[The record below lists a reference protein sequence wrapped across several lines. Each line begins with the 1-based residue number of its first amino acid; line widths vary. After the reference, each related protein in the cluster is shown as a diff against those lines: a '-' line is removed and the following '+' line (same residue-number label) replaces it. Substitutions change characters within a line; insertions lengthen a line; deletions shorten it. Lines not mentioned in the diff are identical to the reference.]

1 MIRSFTSWVVF
12 TALLCIPV
20 YSQVQPPADLA
31 QAMRER
37 DQAIDKADAATW
49 DRLTG
54 DDFTVV
60 METGRLMTKAE
71 RLAEIRKAKPTGLQP
86 CQRERMQ
93 VYDDTAVERCRHGNI
108 RVMTVWVKSQS
119 GWRAAAVQVTTVPGS

>member
-1 MIRSFTSWVVF
+1 MIRSFTSWV
-12 TALLCIPV
+12 ALTVLLGIPL
-20 YSQVQPPADLA
+20 YAQVQPPADLA
-31 QAMRER
+31 QAMRDR

-60 METGRLMTKAE
+60 METGRLMTRAE
-71 RLAEIRKAKPTGLQP
+71 RLAEIRKAKPIGLQP
-86 CQRERMQ
+86 CQRERLH
-93 VYDDTAVERCRHGNI
+93 VYGDTAIERCRHGNI

-119 GWRAAAVQVTTVPGS
+119 GWRAAAVQVTNVPGT